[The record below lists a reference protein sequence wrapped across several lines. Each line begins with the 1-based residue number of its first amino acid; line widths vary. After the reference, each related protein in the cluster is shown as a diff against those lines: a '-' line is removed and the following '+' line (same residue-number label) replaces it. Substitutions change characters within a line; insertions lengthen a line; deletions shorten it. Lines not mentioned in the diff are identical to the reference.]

1 MAGTGSITR
10 GTPGADLGGRALS
23 YARPI
28 VSRGLQQAKSEATRQ
43 RALDAA
49 LELFSQQGYRGT
61 TIRQIAESA
70 GLSVG
75 NVYYHFPS
83 KEAIFEFLLEDFRH
97 RVFDANSAFSRIFEP
112 LSFPKDLEILAAACD
127 ELVEQNMPY
136 FLLIYVDVVE
146 FQGEHIR
153 NFYLDTASRYRERF
167 AGDGKG
173 YDHVDPGFA
182 MTFAVRWLVYYSIVE
197 KCFGVGEHMGIPTKA
212 AHAELFKLI
221 RKGMS

>member
-1 MAGTGSITR
+1 M
-10 GTPGADLGGRALS
+10 
-23 YARPI
+23 
-28 VSRGLQQAKSEATRQ
+28 SRGRQQAKSEATRS

-49 LELFSQQGYRGT
+49 LNLFSEQGFRAT
-61 TIRQIAESA
+61 TIRQIAEHA

-83 KEAIFEFLLEDFRH
+83 KEAIFERLLQDFKERVFTPGAPFS
-97 RVFDANSAFSRIFEP
+97 RVFDPID
-112 LSFPKDLEILAAACD
+112 FPGDLETLAEACD
-127 ELVEQNMPY
+127 ELVTENIPY

-153 NFYLDTASRYRERF
+153 NFYLDTATRYRERH
-167 AGDGKG
+167 ADQAPADGDER
-173 YDHVDPGFA
+173 VDPGFA

-197 KCFGVGEHMGIPTKA
+197 KCFGVGEHMGIPTQQ

-221 RKGMS
+221 RKGMSD